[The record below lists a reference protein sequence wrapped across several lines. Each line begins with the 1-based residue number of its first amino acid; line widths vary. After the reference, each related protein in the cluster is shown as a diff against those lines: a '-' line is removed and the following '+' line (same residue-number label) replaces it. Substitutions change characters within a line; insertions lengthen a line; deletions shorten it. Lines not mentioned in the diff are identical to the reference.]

1 MAQERFSEEQISEF
15 KEAFAIFDKDGNG
28 CITTKELGTV
38 MKSLNQQTT
47 EAELQQMI
55 NEVDT
60 DGNGTID
67 FSEFLNLMALQNK
80 DTDLEE
86 EYKKA
91 FRIYDKDQN
100 GFITAT
106 ELRQVMASLGDK
118 LTDEQLNEMVREAD
132 GDGDGKINY
141 QEFVK
146 MMFAT

>member
-106 ELRQVMASLGDK
+106 EVC
-118 LTDEQLNEMVREAD
+118 
-132 GDGDGKINY
+132 I
-141 QEFVK
+141 
-146 MMFAT
+146 